1 MTIIDLIYF
10 QNPWLR
16 DSGYRPREQKLP
28 QRALYHT
35 FLGHITGTK
44 QITSLTGI
52 RRVGKST
59 LMKQAIAK
67 LLDMGTTP
75 EQILYFS
82 FDQPTVTHEIDA
94 LESVILTF
102 FQHIVNKPIETL
114 EKTQYIFLDEI
125 QLIPFWQDIVKRFYD
140 VNQNLKFVL
149 SGSSSLFLLTK
160 SKESLAGR
168 IFSFQLPPLTFN
180 EYELLSRK
188 HDIHEFLDYGQFPE
202 LLTLPDPEKKQEYL
216 KEIVSK
222 VLEIDI
228 VNIYGIRKMQEFERL
243 FWSLLPNAGQIISS
257 QQLMADIG
265 IKKATL
271 FHYLKILE
279 SSLLINKAVNTG
291 GSFRSESRL
300 LRKLYPG
307 SSNFLTL
314 SIDPIAIG
322 FKVETYVS
330 SLIHNYNKLSFYHKR
345 NKEIDFI
352 LPDKKLAIEVKYT
365 DTIRPEDYRTLSE
378 YSEKKGYTGILVTK
392 SVNTKATKTIPTCIS
407 LDQLETFMKN
417 HLSP

>member
-75 EQILYFS
+75 ERILYFS

-125 QLIPFWQDIVKRFYD
+125 QLIPF
-140 VNQNLKFVL
+140 
-149 SGSSSLFLLTK
+149 
-160 SKESLAGR
+160 GR
-168 IFSFQLPPLTFN
+168 I
-180 EYELLSRK
+180 
-188 HDIHEFLDYGQFPE
+188 
-202 LLTLPDPEKKQEYL
+202 
-216 KEIVSK
+216 
-222 VLEIDI
+222 
-228 VNIYGIRKMQEFERL
+228 
-243 FWSLLPNAGQIISS
+243 
-257 QQLMADIG
+257 
-265 IKKATL
+265 
-271 FHYLKILE
+271 
-279 SSLLINKAVNTG
+279 
-291 GSFRSESRL
+291 
-300 LRKLYPG
+300 
-307 SSNFLTL
+307 
-314 SIDPIAIG
+314 
-322 FKVETYVS
+322 
-330 SLIHNYNKLSFYHKR
+330 
-345 NKEIDFI
+345 
-352 LPDKKLAIEVKYT
+352 
-365 DTIRPEDYRTLSE
+365 
-378 YSEKKGYTGILVTK
+378 
-392 SVNTKATKTIPTCIS
+392 
-407 LDQLETFMKN
+407 
-417 HLSP
+417 